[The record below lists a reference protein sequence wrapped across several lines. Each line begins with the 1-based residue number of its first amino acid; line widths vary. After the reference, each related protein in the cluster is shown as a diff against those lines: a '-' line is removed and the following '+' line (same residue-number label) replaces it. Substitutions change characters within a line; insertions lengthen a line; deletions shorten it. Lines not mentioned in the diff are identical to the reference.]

1 MRDARAILKR
11 PLLTEKATIARE
23 VANEYVFEVARD
35 ANRIQIKDAVES
47 RFDVKVAGVRT
58 VSVRGKIKRMGM
70 HQGKRADWKKAYITL
85 AEGSTIDLFEQM

>member
-1 MRDARAILKR
+1 MRDARSILKR

-23 VANEYVFEVARD
+23 MGNEYVFEVARD
-35 ANRIQIKDAVES
+35 ANRIQIKAAVEH
-47 RFDVKVAGVRT
+47 RFDVKVSGVRT

-85 AEGSTIDLFEQM
+85 QEGNTIDLFEQM

>member
-1 MRDARAILKR
+1 MRDARTVLRR

-35 ANRIQIKDAVES
+35 ANKIQIKDAVES
-47 RFDVKVAGVRT
+47 RFDVTVAGVRT
-58 VSVRGKIKRMGM
+58 VSVRGKIKRMGA

-85 AEGSTIDLFEQM
+85 HEGNTIDLFEQM